1 MSAFELEHSRFA
13 EFANILEPQSTYRF
27 DQTFSS
33 FEDIL
38 EEPYWNEVDEGD
50 PKPSEAVDSS
60 TQNWYTE
67 YWNFC
72 AFPHQCA
79 DLNGTQFREICD
91 YEPLE
96 DFSIWSGHWFD
107 AY

>member
-1 MSAFELEHSRFA
+1 MPAFELEHSQLI
-13 EFANILEPQSTYRF
+13 ELSNIFEPQSTYRF

-38 EEPYWNEVDEGD
+38 EEPYWNEIDEGD
-50 PKPSEAVDSS
+50 PKPTGDIDC
-60 TQNWYTE
+60 TPLNWYTE

-72 AFPHQCA
+72 AFSHQCA
-79 DLNGTQFREICD
+79 DLDGYQLREICD
-91 YEPLE
+91 YESPD
-96 DFSIWSGHWFD
+96 DFSIWTGHWLD